1 MKFDVN
7 MIKDKNYFKY
17 GIITFTSGKNINQS
31 MEIKQSFD
39 NSIILNTKLNY
50 PIIVG
55 YTGIYELNLDRIAEI
70 NSLSFDA
77 TSIQTINN
85 IEDAYLII
93 DMVCE
98 RA

>member
-1 MKFDVN
+1 LPGTKFYLN
-7 MIKDKNYFKY
+7 
-17 GIITFTSGKNINQS
+17 
-31 MEIKQSFD
+31 D
-39 NSIILNTKLNY
+39 NVRNY